1 MKLDINA
8 MFSTV
13 GRPSLLEDIALQ
25 YNVIPRFCSSQKFVM
40 FTIFLDNSN
49 VE

>member
-1 MKLDINA
+1 MKLDISA

-13 GRPSLLEDIALQ
+13 GRPSLLEDIALY
-25 YNVIPRFCSSQKFVM
+25 YNAIPCFCSARKCVM